1 MGQPS
6 LKTGAPSSD
15 QGLVGRWGRPV
26 LRPGRSED
34 GAQHI
39 HFQMVSFFA
48 ERSTFSNSNGL
59 FNIIRELPSNYVFP
73 KSGIGPKKFFVA
85 NEVTFSF

>member
-1 MGQPS
+1 MVGRWGRSEVGSAPSFNLVRRWGKTCGWKMGQPG

-15 QGLVGRWGRPV
+15 HGLVRRWGRPV

-39 HFQMVSFFA
+39 Y
-48 ERSTFSNSNGL
+48 NL
-59 FNIIRELPSNYVFP
+59 D
-73 KSGIGPKKFFVA
+73 
-85 NEVTFSF
+85 

>member
-1 MGQPS
+1 MGQLG
-6 LKTGAPSSD
+6 LKTGTPSSD

-39 HFQMVSFFA
+39 YNV
-48 ERSTFSNSNGL
+48 TG
-59 FNIIRELPSNYVFP
+59 
-73 KSGIGPKKFFVA
+73 KKKETIFKA
-85 NEVTFSF
+85 KKDVTYFLKIK